1 MAEQLPT
8 ESATEVKS
16 KELKALGFIIFLLF
30 PILAFTGVG
39 AYGLFIWIIQ
49 TLSGVAAH

>member
-1 MAEQLPT
+1 MADQQLT
-8 ESATEVKS
+8 ESPAEVKS

-39 AYGLFIWIIQ
+39 AYGLLIWIIQ
-49 TLSGVAAH
+49 TLSGVATH